1 MNDKNQLPQ
10 ESHTEIQPSKLQNT
24 LQNIRNK
31 PRLFLEVIGIILILS
46 FAALLSDKVSRED
59 YEALR
64 KEYESLQ
71 SDHETL
77 QTKYDFLQS
86 RYDATTSD
94 IDSITATLNDTR
106 SAYEEYQKRMMP
118 FDSLTDEE
126 LNTVASRIST
136 TLDAKR
142 TEDAAAQAAAEAQAA
157 AQAEAQAA
165 AQAQA
170 SQQQAQE
177 STVWIPR
184 TGSKYHSNSSCSNM
198 KNPSQVTLS
207 QAQAAGYEPC
217 KKCY

>member
-1 MNDKNQLPQ
+1 M
-10 ESHTEIQPSKLQNT
+10 
-24 LQNIRNK
+24 QNIRNK
-31 PRLFLEVIGIILILS
+31 PRLICEIIGIILLLS
-46 FAALLSDKVSRED
+46 FAVLLSNNVPRED
-59 YEALR
+59 YEALQ
-64 KEYESLQ
+64 KEYASLQ

-77 QTKYDFLQS
+77 QTDYNHLQIEYDK
-86 RYDATTSD
+86 ATLDLETVKL
-94 IDSITATLNDTR
+94 TLNDTQ
-106 SAYEEYQKRMMP
+106 SAYEAYQKRMAP
-118 FDSLTDEE
+118 FTSLTDED

-136 TLDAKR
+136 TLEAKR

-157 AQAEAQAA
+157 AQAEAQAV